1 MSHPLRKAET
11 QAKYEERKKSHSFI
25 NECALCKKAEP
36 IKKFE
41 HWLLVHNAFPYD
53 LIAETHHM
61 LIPKRHITY
70 KELTEEEK
78 EELELLK
85 ATHLEENYE
94 TIAENTNRRK
104 TIPQHFHLHLI
115 VFKSNN

>member
-1 MSHPLRKAET
+1 MSHPLRTKET
-11 QAKYEERKKSHSFI
+11 QEKYEERKKSHSFI
-25 NECALCKKAEP
+25 NECALCEKVE
-36 IKKFE
+36 IIEKFK
-41 HWLLVHNAFPYD
+41 HWLLVPNAFPYD
-53 LIAETHHM
+53 LVAETHHM
-61 LIPKRHITY
+61 LIPKRHTTY
-70 KELTEEEK
+70 EKLTKEER

-115 VFKSNN
+115 VFKQEK